1 MKFTPREIIDDIG
14 VTPGSQFRDFFV
26 LLGGILGILLAVY
39 VLLGFAVDIAVSRLP
54 PEIEEKMGSFFAES
68 YGEAEGT
75 PVEERLRGILGRLA
89 DADGIGADRYHLHL
103 VNDPTVNAFALPGG
117 TIVVFSGLVR
127 QAESENE
134 LAFVLAHELGHFAGR
149 DHLKGLGR
157 TLVLLVMS
165 SAVFGT
171 DSSISEFL
179 TRSLT
184 TAEMRFSQRQES
196 RADLWAADLL
206 YKSYGDAGGGLD
218 FLEKMA
224 REDNR
229 SRFRYFFATHPYP
242 KDRVKNMEAH
252 VIEKGYPINGRIP
265 LDEVLRNL
273 PSTDEESQTDTGNPG
288 ES

>member
-1 MKFTPREIIDDIG
+1 VKFTPREIIDDIG
-14 VTPGSQFRDFFV
+14 VTPGSQLRDFFV
-26 LLGGILGILLAVY
+26 LLGGILGILLTIY
-39 VLLGFAVDIAVSRLP
+39 ILLGFAVDTAVSHLP
-54 PEIEEKMGSFFAES
+54 PEIESKMGSFFSQS
-68 YGEAEGT
+68 YALDEGS
-75 PVEERLRGILGRLA
+75 PAKERLRGILDRLA
-89 DADGIGADRYHLHL
+89 DADGSQSGLYHLVL
-103 VNDPTVNAFALPGG
+103 VNDPTVNALALPGG
-117 TIVVFSGLVR
+117 TIVVFSGLVK

-134 LAFVLAHELGHFAGR
+134 LAFVLAHELGHFANR

-184 TAEMRFSQRQES
+184 TAEMQFSQRQES
-196 RADLWAADLL
+196 RADIWAADLL
-206 YKSYGDAGGGLD
+206 YKSYGDAGGAMD

-229 SRFRYFFATHPYP
+229 SRFRYFFATHPHP

-252 VIEKGYPINGRIP
+252 VIEKGYPISGRIP
-265 LDEVLRNL
+265 LDEVLSNL